1 MNASEAVVLRISP
14 RCRVMCMIQLALI
27 SLRVVLTI
35 MVGIVAMP
43 AALALVVC
51 AMALRLVRR
60 IGVGDEE

>member
-1 MNASEAVVLRISP
+1 MPSDVHDSTRAHFAACL
-14 RCRVMCMIQLALI
+14 
-27 SLRVVLTI
+27 LTI